1 MTAIIAVSLEGLNN
15 KIKFHPNNF
24 YISSLKKE
32 INSLLRKFS
41 DEQINDSWT
50 NIKATVKSVVEHEIR
65 LLIRANETTGS
76 TMDAKQDHET
86 RSPQTIYK

>member
-50 NIKATVKSVVEHEIR
+50 NIKATVKSVRV
-65 LLIRANETTGS
+65 NETTES